1 MQINLIIKSQKSE
14 EIVFG
19 ELSCTDAYNEQEK
32 VCIKNIEFFMDTVD
46 DNVTKKNDAMLAKI
60 KVTGIISKETNSR
73 VQQLFRWSIDNSDS
87 IYRDITVILSDNKV
101 ALRTYEFKNMFV
113 VDYKENIVNDGNN
126 GDESTFEMCLTQE
139 RNHLGSIDTY

>member
-1 MQINLIIKSQKSE
+1 
-14 EIVFG
+14 
-19 ELSCTDAYNEQEK
+19 
-32 VCIKNIEFFMDTVD
+32 MDTVD
-46 DNVTKKNDAMLAKI
+46 DNVTKKSDAMLAKI

>member
-32 VCIKNIEFFMDTVD
+32 GCIKNIEFFMDTVD

-113 VDYKENIVNDGNN
+113 VDYKENIVNDGHN